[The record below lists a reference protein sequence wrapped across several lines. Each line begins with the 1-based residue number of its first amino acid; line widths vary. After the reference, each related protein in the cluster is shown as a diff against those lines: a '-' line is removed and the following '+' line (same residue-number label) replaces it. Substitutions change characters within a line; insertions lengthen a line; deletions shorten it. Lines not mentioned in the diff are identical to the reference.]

1 MYILKA
7 KTHSE
12 YSILAY
18 VSGMLIFIL
27 FLAVLLYHLCSELVP
42 LSKLLSKIKWRQDE
56 EADLM
61 SYQAVNDVNEELNAT
76 VTWIEAPT

>member
-1 MYILKA
+1 
-7 KTHSE
+7 
-12 YSILAY
+12 
-18 VSGMLIFIL
+18 MLIFIL
-27 FLAVLLYHLCSELVP
+27 FLVVLLYHLCSELVP